1 MDGSSFTSPTLTA
14 MEVLKHDSAFDDGDL
29 KDLGDDTIVVT
40 SEQAAQF
47 SSIVNIGAMV
57 GALIA
62 GVACDV
68 LGRRSTILL
77 VAPVFAGMWIWTA
90 MTTSYAQLIVARVT
104 TGVAVGVVSMA
115 TPLYISETAP
125 TNLRGSLGSVNQ
137 VREVAVH
144 PIIFFQYLCNP
155 IALKTRG
162 NGENSTP
169 PHSI

>member
-1 MDGSSFTSPTLTA
+1 

-47 SSIVNIGAMV
+47 SSIINIGAMV

-77 VAPVFAGMWIWTA
+77 VAPIFAGMWIWTA
-90 MTTSYAQLIVARVT
+90 TTTSYAQLIVARVT

-137 VREVAVH
+137 VSEVVVH
-144 PIIFFQYLCNP
+144 PIIVFQ
-155 IALKTRG
+155 
-162 NGENSTP
+162 
-169 PHSI
+169 HV

>member
-1 MDGSSFTSPTLTA
+1 

-47 SSIVNIGAMV
+47 SSIINIGAMV

-62 GVACDV
+62 GVSCDV

-77 VAPVFAGMWIWTA
+77 IAPIFAGMWIWTA
-90 MTTSYAQLIVARVT
+90 TTTSYAQLIVARVT

-137 VREVAVH
+137 VSEVVVH
-144 PIIFFQYLCNP
+144 PILYCLSTRMKSHRTQNPGERRKLNATSQYLTYMPCAMNQ
-155 IALKTRG
+155 
-162 NGENSTP
+162 
-169 PHSI
+169 